1 MFFLKFSIELVLSK
15 YMTVQRLRGI
25 SGRIMKRGNLLR
37 KKQNVWL
44 VLIMKENKTCIGHLC
59 VSDFSIGETSP
70 RERDF
75 RERQRQTET
84 ETETET
90 DRDRQRQ
97 TETDDNDDDD
107 ETLFKHGIYISKN
120 TALQKSREIII
131 KILKLNLSI

>member
-1 MFFLKFSIELVLSK
+1 
-15 YMTVQRLRGI
+15 MTVQRIRGI

-37 KKQNVWL
+37 EKQNVWL

-59 VSDFSIGETSP
+59 VSDFSMGETSP

-90 DRDRQRQ
+90 DRDRERQ
-97 TETDDNDDDD
+97 MMMMMMMMMK
-107 ETLFKHGIYISKN
+107 LYLN
-120 TALQKSREIII
+120 TVFTSV
-131 KILKLNLSI
+131 KILLYRKAVR